1 MATTQI
7 EPAAKPSLIK
17 REPVLVGGAVL
28 AIIQAFIVNAPD
40 LGIKLPSATQ
50 TIFGVIVTI
59 AGAFGIKTATR
70 PVALSVP
77 ATPAEA
83 KAQAKVPSTSAIGGT
98 VGAVAKVV
106 AAVTKPNP
114 IKAAATKAKSVLKG
128 KG

>member
-1 MATTQI
+1 MAVQI

-17 REPVLVGGAVL
+17 REPVVVGGAIL
-28 AIIQAFIVNAPD
+28 ALIQAFIVNAPD
-40 LGIKLPSATQ
+40 LGIRLPSATQ

-83 KAQAKVPSTSAIGGT
+83 KAQAKVPSVSKLEGAVGT
-98 VGAVAKVV
+98 VAKVV